1 MPRPRPRRT
10 RLIALRHPRK
20 HGLKRLAQRLDRDA
34 RSGLVLSTQ
43 DDTKTDDT
51 QRALA
56 ICLTAY
62 SFSATRYKSACV
74 HSERENC
81 ARVRT

>member
-1 MPRPRPRRT
+1 VPAASKDAPDSALPSTQTRAQTPCSEPGQRR
-10 RLIALRHPRK
+10 
-20 HGLKRLAQRLDRDA
+20 
-34 RSGLVLSTQ
+34 RSELVLSTQ
-43 DDTKTDDT
+43 GDTKTDAT

-62 SFSATRYKSACV
+62 SFSATCYKSACV
-74 HSERENC
+74 HSEREKC